1 MNGTF
6 TSERPHR
13 WPATSS
19 CPAGRDEPRPGVIL
33 CHGFPIGPLDA
44 RRSAGTFP
52 QLIDRIA
59 HDLGY
64 AAMTFNFRGTGTSEG
79 DFSLQG
85 WVDDLRRAIDYL
97 IARDARRPRSCCSA
111 RTPAARSP
119 SASAP
124 TTPASRPAALLS
136 PRADFDD
143 WAEHPRRFL
152 EHAREIGA
160 DQVARVPAVGRRVE
174 PGVPPLP
181 ADRRRPPVRAPAA
194 ARDARRRRRE
204 RADDRRP
211 PARRR
216 PTATAELS
224 LFAGAGHRLR
234 HDPRAIA
241 VLLGW
246 LDRVARRATGR
257 DGPPTAV
264 ATSRKTGAMRPP
276 ARLLAAVALC
286 GVLTAVPSPGAV
298 DAASGL
304 IVTPVVSGLDHPW
317 DLAFAPDGAMF
328 VTERPGRIVVRLP
341 DGGVRPLTADLGD
354 LWVSGETG
362 LMGIEVDPGFASN
375 RRVYTCQGTVDN
387 SNTVQVVAWTVNTAY
402 TAMSR
407 VNDPLVG
414 GIDGTSGRHGGC
426 QLRIDP
432 SGALWI
438 GTGDAATG
446 TNPQSPTALNGKVL
460 RVDRFTGAGLPGNP
474 FFGEG
479 GNRARMFT
487 WGHRNLQGLAVQPG
501 TGQMWSVE
509 HGPDRDDEINRL
521 FAGGNYGWDPVP
533 GYNESVPMTDF
544 AKFPNAV
551 PAVWSSGPVTFA
563 ISGATFLRGSGWG
576 TWRGRAG
583 GIGAEGLPPA
593 RPVLRQRRQV
603 RRRGHPARTEPHVRS
618 TARRRDRA
626 GRRAVPHD
634 RQWERPG
641 SSARRRSADRGHR
654 RRSGRSPRTGC
665 RHRSSRCGRPSLA
678 AQLDREHLA
687 RLDLTRWFRVVG
699 PRRQHVGW
707 RPVRRRRARR
717 RLGGLATGAR
727 GRRVVRLGQ
736 PRRHRDGWTC
746 GRVRTAGP
754 ARRVRARCRWRG
766 CGRAATPTGSGPTG
780 THSAV
785 RSPLIPTPWA
795 STRDG
800 STCSCAGS
808 TTHCGRVAWTVACG
822 RAGSRSA
829 ACSPPARP
837 LLRRVGASTCSS
849 AVPTTRCGTRGR
861 LGAGWGPWDLG
872 VGHWASAPDATWRG
886 GFLDVF
892 GRGLDGGLWQVS
904 WIGDAWWG
912 PAKLG

>member
-1 MNGTF
+1 
-6 TSERPHR
+6 
-13 WPATSS
+13 
-19 CPAGRDEPRPGVIL
+19 
-33 CHGFPIGPLDA
+33 
-44 RRSAGTFP
+44 
-52 QLIDRIA
+52 
-59 HDLGY
+59 
-64 AAMTFNFRGTGTSEG
+64 
-79 DFSLQG
+79 
-85 WVDDLRRAIDYL
+85 
-97 IARDARRPRSCCSA
+97 
-111 RTPAARSP
+111 
-119 SASAP
+119 
-124 TTPASRPAALLS
+124 
-136 PRADFDD
+136 
-143 WAEHPRRFL
+143 
-152 EHAREIGA
+152 
-160 DQVARVPAVGRRVE
+160 
-174 PGVPPLP
+174 
-181 ADRRRPPVRAPAA
+181 
-194 ARDARRRRRE
+194 
-204 RADDRRP
+204 
-211 PARRR
+211 
-216 PTATAELS
+216 
-224 LFAGAGHRLR
+224 
-234 HDPRAIA
+234 
-241 VLLGW
+241 
-246 LDRVARRATGR
+246 
-257 DGPPTAV
+257 
-264 ATSRKTGAMRPP
+264 MRPP

-317 DLAFAPDGAMF
+317 DLAFAPDGAML

-509 HGPDRDDEINRL
+509 HGPDRDDEINRM

-544 AKFPNAV
+544 AKFPNAA

-576 TWRGRAG
+576 TWEGALAVSALKDSRLRVLFFDSAGRFGGEVIPPELNRTYGRLRGAETGPGGVLFLTTDNGNGQDRVLAVAPPTEGIGVGAAAAPAPGVDIAARGVDDQVWLRSWTGSTWRDWTSLGGFASSDPDASTWGGDRFDVVVRGSDSAVWLRAREGGGWSDWVNLGGTATGGPAVASARPGRLDVFARGVDGALWARSYTDGFWSDWYSLGGSLASDPDAVGVNAGRVDVFVRGLDNALWTRRLDGGVWQGWESVG
-583 GIGAEGLPPA
+583 GIL
-593 RPVLRQRRQV
+593 
-603 RRRGHPARTEPHVRS
+603 
-618 TARRRDRA
+618 
-626 GRRAVPHD
+626 
-634 RQWERPG
+634 
-641 SSARRRSADRGHR
+641 SS
-654 RRSGRSPRTGC
+654 
-665 RHRSSRCGRPSLA
+665 
-678 AQLDREHLA
+678 
-687 RLDLTRWFRVVG
+687 
-699 PRRQHVGW
+699 
-707 RPVRRRRARR
+707 
-717 RLGGLATGAR
+717 
-727 GRRVVRLGQ
+727 
-736 PRRHRDGWTC
+736 
-746 GRVRTAGP
+746 GP
-754 ARRVRARCRWRG
+754 A
-766 CGRAATPTGSGPTG
+766 AATTGGDRVDVF
-780 THSAV
+780 V
-785 RSPLIPTPWA
+785 R
-795 STRDG
+795 
-800 STCSCAGS
+800 
-808 TTHCGRVAWTVACG
+808 
-822 RAGSRSA
+822 
-829 ACSPPARP
+829 
-837 LLRRVGASTCSS
+837 GADDALWHTWS
-849 AVPTTRCGTRGR
+849 

-904 WIGDAWWG
+904 WLGDAWWG
-912 PAKLG
+912 PAKLS